1 MEGGWREF
9 GVTTALLSLGLGPL
23 AANPPSRQGLGLV
36 QLESDLT
43 DLCDVKNKSTAE
55 ETPFLRRA
63 ACGLFSC
70 SFLMI

>member
-9 GVTTALLSLGLGPL
+9 GVTTVLLSLGLGPL

-43 DLCDVKNKSTAE
+43 DLCDVKNKSKAE
-55 ETPFLRRA
+55 ETPFCVELHVVFF
-63 ACGLFSC
+63 CVHS
-70 SFLMI
+70 S